1 MLCVQHDSVTVDNVR
16 LGHVDAVGMT
26 RTAERRHVPRSAGR
40 TQRLRVGSRIAGTL
54 VAASALMLIVSCSA
68 GTDPDGADLSTTSDV
83 AATTTSA
90 PVSSSTPQSGSAP
103 TALPDGA
110 GESGQPGPA
119 TAVPPIS
126 PAQLT
131 PQVGSEQGRCTD
143 QINYADDPRS
153 NAEINSIGESTG
165 TCPQPIEDD
174 RRCTDQIDYAGDPRS
189 NAEINSIGESTGT
202 CPQPINSAPAPPT
215 P

>member
-1 MLCVQHDSVTVDNVR
+1 
-16 LGHVDAVGMT
+16 MT

-40 TQRLRVGSRIAGTL
+40 TQRLRVGSRIAGD
-54 VAASALMLIVSCSA
+54 AGSGFSLMLIVSCSA
-68 GTDPDGADLSTTSDV
+68 GTDPDGADLSTTSDA

-103 TALPDGA
+103 TALQWCRRVRA
-110 GESGQPGPA
+110 ARSSYC
-119 TAVPPIS
+119 S
-126 PAQLT
+126 PADLTCAAHTGDSVRAGAMHRSDQL
-131 PQVGSEQGRCTD
+131 RR
-143 QINYADDPRS
+143 DPRS

-174 RRCTDQIDYAGDPRS
+174 RRCTDQINYAGDPRS